1 MFAARL
7 TRLIFVALALLA
19 FAAATRGA
27 GAAYQKHHALSSARI
42 VAGPHQRS
50 KADANKLLAEGVAAF
65 ERGDASA
72 ARDLLTRAL
81 SADPRNVEAHT
92 YLGVL
97 ADGAGDLREAERY
110 FAMAARL
117 DPKSPSARNNYGAVL
132 LRLKRA
138 REAAAEF
145 EASLKLDP
153 KQAKALFNL
162 AQIRFESNTPEG
174 LSRAAELFARADAL
188 APDAEIAR
196 ALTITALRRNDRAQA
211 AEHYR
216 TYAARLATA
225 GAVVPDAAARAE
237 LGGALAEA
245 GLLAEAEEELKAAL
259 ALDAANADAVVR
271 LAKIYLAR
279 RDIPAAGRTLEGA
292 VARKVE
298 SASIYSLLAVVYEKS
313 NHFENAIP
321 AMRLAIQADPQ
332 SEKYRIQYALLLTNA
347 DAPAAAVIRLDEALK
362 QFPQSA
368 RLWFARGLAHSRQSK
383 NDDAV
388 RDFERAIQLDPDFA
402 PAHAY
407 LGVAHVELGR
417 YDEGIVHYERAL
429 RADGK
434 LAVVHYL
441 VADTMSKQTS
451 ADETKIEAKLK
462 RAVELDPTFAPA
474 RLALAKSFNRQNKFA
489 EAAAELEQV
498 AKLDPGLAETYYQ
511 LGRAYGR
518 LKRPQEAREALA
530 KFKNLSDTQ
539 KQQEQNE
546 RREIV
551 RRLAD
556 VLF

>member
-1 MFAARL
+1 
-7 TRLIFVALALLA
+7 
-19 FAAATRGA
+19 
-27 GAAYQKHHALSSARI
+27 
-42 VAGPHQRS
+42 
-50 KADANKLLAEGVAAF
+50 
-65 ERGDASA
+65 
-72 ARDLLTRAL
+72 
-81 SADPRNVEAHT
+81 SADPQNVEAHT

-97 ADGAGDLREAERY
+97 ADQSGNLKDAERH
-110 FAMAARL
+110 FATAARL
-117 DPKSPSARNNYGAVL
+117 DPKSPSARNNYGAIL
-132 LRLKRA
+132 LRLERT

-145 EASLKLDP
+145 EASLKLDSN
-153 KQAKALFNL
+153 QSKALFNL
-162 AQIRFESNTPEG
+162 AQIRFGSNTPEG
-174 LSRAAELFARADAL
+174 LHQAAELFKRADAL

-196 ALTITALRRNDRAQA
+196 ALTVITLRRNDRTQA
-211 AEHYR
+211 ADYYR
-216 TYAARLATA
+216 TYAARAATA
-225 GAVVPDAAARAE
+225 SGGVTDSTARAE
-237 LGGALAEA
+237 LGGALMEA
-245 GLLAEAEEELKAAL
+245 GLLSEAEAELKAAL
-259 ALDAANADAVVR
+259 ALDSTNADAVVR
-271 LAKIYLAR
+271 LARVYLAQK
-279 RDIPAAGRTLEGA
+279 DIPAAGRTLEA
-292 VARKVE
+292 AIARKVE
-298 SASIYSLLAVVYEKS
+298 AASIYSLLAVVYEKS

-321 AMRLAIQADPQ
+321 AMRLAIQLDPQ

-362 QFPQSA
+362 QFPKSA

-383 NDDAV
+383 NDEAAS
-388 RDFERAIQLDPDFA
+388 DFERAIQLDPNFA

-417 YDEGIVHYERAL
+417 YDEGIAHYERAL
-429 RADGK
+429 KADGK

-441 VADTMSKQTS
+441 IADTMSKQTS
-451 ADETKIEAKLK
+451 ADETKIEARLK
-462 RAVELDPTFAPA
+462 SAVELDPTFAPA
-474 RLALAKSFNRQNKFA
+474 RLALAKTFNRQSKFA

-546 RREIV
+546 RREVV